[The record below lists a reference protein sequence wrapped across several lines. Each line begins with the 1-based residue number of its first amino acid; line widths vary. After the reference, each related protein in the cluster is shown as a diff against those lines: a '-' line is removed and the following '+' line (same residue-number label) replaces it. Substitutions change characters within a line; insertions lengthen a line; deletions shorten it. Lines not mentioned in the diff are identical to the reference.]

1 MTSSLSRHPGLRRA
15 GAATLI
21 AAATATVLTG
31 CGGVGAKLTFSDV
44 EKAKVTDIVIT
55 GGSGDVMIRTAAIT
69 ETRINRIIHRN
80 SDPGSSYRV
89 EGATLSI
96 DTDCGPNCSVDY
108 DITAP
113 QGVKVRG
120 SLGSGD
126 IGLTEVGAV
135 DLSLTS
141 GDMMINQVKGDV
153 TAKATSGEITLND
166 VTGKVTASVQ
176 SGNVRAMRIG
186 GGPVDVRAT
195 SGDVDVDVVKPMS
208 VTAQT
213 TSGDVTAHIPAGRY
227 DIRTSARSGD
237 VRLDGLGL
245 DDDAQSP
252 NKLNISA
259 TSGDVTVT
267 TSPGEPDPGVHEV
280 PLEPDAP
287 ESREPLPSRT
297 A

>member
-1 MTSSLSRHPGLRRA
+1 MTSSLSRHPGFRRA
-15 GAATLI
+15 GAAALV
-21 AAATATVLTG
+21 AAAAATVLTG
-31 CGGVGAKLTFSDV
+31 CGGVGAKLTFSDM

-89 EGATLSI
+89 EGPILTI
-96 DTDCGPNCSVDY
+96 DTDCGPNCSVSY

-126 IGLTEVGAV
+126 IALTEVGAV
-135 DLSLTS
+135 DVSLAS
-141 GDMMINQVKGDV
+141 GQIMINQVKGDV
-153 TAKATSGEITLND
+153 TAKATSGDVVLTE
-166 VTGKVTASVQ
+166 VTGRVIASVQ
-176 SGNVRAMRIG
+176 SGDVQAMRLG

-195 SGDVDVDVVKPMS
+195 SGDVEVDVVKPMS

-213 TSGDVTAHIPAGRY
+213 TSGDVRAHIPAGRY
-227 DIRTSARSGD
+227 DIRTTAKSGE

-245 DDDAQSP
+245 DDDAKSP

-259 TSGDVTVT
+259 TSGDVDVT
-267 TSPGEPDPGVHEV
+267 TSPGVPEPGVHEV

-287 ESREPLPSRT
+287 ESPEPLPSRT